1 MPRFAANLTLLY
13 PEHPFPERIGAAARD
28 GFAGVECQFPYAWP
42 AAELAARR
50 AEAGVAWVL
59 INTPAGDWAGG
70 ERGLAALPGRE
81 AEFRRGVDQAL
92 AYADALGCH
101 RLHALAGLLPP
112 GASREAAMATYLDNL
127 AWAARPAADAGCT
140 LLVEALNPHDMPG
153 YLLATQADAH
163 RVVQAVGAP
172 NLKVQL
178 DLYHCAMC
186 GGAPATEL
194 REALPTGRIG
204 HLQIAGMPG
213 RHEPDD
219 GQLDPRA
226 LFALIDS
233 LPDAAELW
241 VGAEYL
247 PRRGAEPGGTSA
259 GLGWMRA

>member
-1 MPRFAANLTLLY
+1 
-13 PEHPFPERIGAAARD
+13 
-28 GFAGVECQFPYAWP
+28 
-42 AAELAARR
+42 
-50 AEAGVAWVL
+50 
-59 INTPAGDWAGG
+59 
-70 ERGLAALPGRE
+70 
-81 AEFRRGVDQAL
+81 
-92 AYADALGCH
+92 
-101 RLHALAGLLPP
+101 
-112 GASREAAMATYLDNL
+112 MATYLDNR
-127 AWAARPAADAGCT
+127 AWAARQAAGAGCP

-153 YLLATQADAH
+153 YLVATQAEAH

-186 GGAPATEL
+186 GGYPAAEL
-194 REALPTGRIG
+194 RTQLPTGRIG

-219 GQLDPRA
+219 GQLDAGA

-233 LPDAAELW
+233 LPEAADLW